1 MENENETSNISDF
14 PYMDIEI
21 VTLSKVSSIII
32 LLILA
37 ILFIFGII
45 LNLISIIAILR
56 TKKLEIISILILNLA
71 FADIVYLTG
80 IPFFTMSALFGSWP
94 FGLSGCII
102 FYLIDYV
109 GMVVGVYTVAALSLE
124 RFLVVTD
131 NKKRL
136 ENLSDKFKKFIV
148 FIYLTIIWLIGI
160 IFSLPLLLNIYLGKS
175 MDDTYTCELNIDE
188 TKQDIILILR
198 FFLIFILPFSIILTS
213 SVKLIFFL
221 KKNSFSTRRKSN
233 SNEKES
239 NSKANSVHQK
249 AIKIVLSIV
258 FMFIIQWLPLWTG
271 ILKFVTFYCFFS
283 IRIFFRCHH

>member
-1 MENENETSNISDF
+1 MANIKETLNISDY

-21 VTLSKVSSIII
+21 ENISKVSSITT

-221 KKNSFSTRRKSN
+221 KKNSFLTRTGSK

-271 ILKFVTFYCFFS
+271 ILKFVIFYCFFS

>member
-1 MENENETSNISDF
+1 MENENETSNFSEYS
-14 PYMDIEI
+14 YMDIEI
-21 VTLSKVSSIII
+21 ENISKVSSIII

-45 LNLISIIAILR
+45 LNVISIIAILR

-213 SVKLIFFL
+213 SVKLILFL
-221 KKNSFSTRRKSN
+221 KKNSFLTRRRSN

-258 FMFIIQWLPLWTG
+258 LMFIIQWLPLWIG
-271 ILKFVTFYCFFS
+271 ILKFIIFY
-283 IRIFFRCHH
+283 

>member
-1 MENENETSNISDF
+1 MENENETSNFSEYS
-14 PYMDIEI
+14 YMDIEI
-21 VTLSKVSSIII
+21 ENISKVSSIII

-213 SVKLIFFL
+213 SVKLILFL
-221 KKNSFSTRRKSN
+221 KKNSFLTRTGSK

-239 NSKANSVHQK
+239 KSLILKANPVHQK

-271 ILKFVTFYCFFS
+271 INYFFL
-283 IRIFFRCHH
+283 IN